1 MSYPGSDENN
11 PINGE
16 GAFAVVQGAIIIGT
30 GGPQTQVLGNIGSVT
45 MGETSGQNAVNPSGT
60 PSGIRLATQN
70 NFRNRKTRRR

>member
-1 MSYPGSDENN
+1 MSYPGSDINN
-11 PINGE
+11 ALNGE
-16 GAFAVVQGAIIIGT
+16 GAFAVVQGAIIIGA